1 MIKLLTSKNI
11 YYTKV
16 SYDLINDYLAFM
28 NDYENVGKYLG
39 PRGRIFTRDD
49 EIKWIDSKLAN
60 NDPVFSMIE
69 KKSNEFIGNIELMEV
84 NDTEKELG
92 IAINHQM
99 QNKGYGKEAIS
110 TILNYGFNELK
121 LKKIILRTRVY
132 NSRAIHVYQ
141 ECGFKEYKRD
151 DEHIFMEINQQ

>member
-1 MIKLLTSKNI
+1 
-11 YYTKV
+11 
-16 SYDLINDYLAFM
+16 
-28 NDYENVGKYLG
+28 
-39 PRGRIFTRDD
+39 
-49 EIKWIDSKLAN
+49 
-60 NDPVFSMIE
+60 MIE

-132 NSRAIHVYQ
+132 NARAIHVYQ